1 MNVGCFLPSVPEQ
14 TRVGNALEELDSLIA
29 KQEKKCAALS
39 AVKSSMLD
47 KMFPKEGETEPELRF
62 DGFTGPW
69 ERVKLGD
76 VSSIKTGDSD
86 LKDAAPDGKY
96 PFFVRSEKIERSNR
110 YLYDGE
116 AILVPGEGRLGEI
129 FHYVNGKF
137 DYHQRVY
144 KISDFTDVD
153 ARFVMFSMKRG
164 FKRHALQN
172 TSKATVD
179 SIRLP
184 TLTEFEFLLPSR
196 EEQEVI
202 AKTFN
207 HIESMLEQRS
217 NKIDLFKQIKAALL
231 DKMFPKGA

>member
-1 MNVGCFLPSVPEQ
+1 
-14 TRVGNALEELDSLIA
+14 
-29 KQEKKCAALS
+29 
-39 AVKSSMLD
+39 
-47 KMFPKEGETEPELRF
+47 
-62 DGFTGPW
+62 
-69 ERVKLGD
+69 
-76 VSSIKTGDSD
+76 
-86 LKDAAPDGKY
+86 
-96 PFFVRSEKIERSNR
+96 
-110 YLYDGE
+110 
-116 AILVPGEGRLGEI
+116 
-129 FHYVNGKF
+129 
-137 DYHQRVY
+137 
-144 KISDFTDVD
+144 
-153 ARFVMFSMKRG
+153 MFSMKRG